1 MGSLVNVEGRNGTR
15 RRRDS
20 AGRDGHCSSFDSRR
34 QLKCGRTTP
43 SIADDMSASPDYLR
57 SRELLGRD
65 DSRLLIVDVQ
75 GKLTVLI
82 PGAAVMIANCRRLI
96 RGAKLLGVPVSATE
110 QYPRGLGPTV
120 PELAELLDPPIE
132 KVRFSSAEC
141 LDWVGGDKGDRVKVI
156 VAGIEAHVCIQQTAL
171 DLLAAGFSV
180 YIPADAVASR
190 STSDR
195 DIACQRLRDAG
206 ATITTTESVL
216 FEWCETAGAAEFKQ
230 ISALIKEGDG
240 R

>member
-1 MGSLVNVEGRNGTR
+1 MT
-15 RRRDS
+15 
-20 AGRDGHCSSFDSRR
+20 
-34 QLKCGRTTP
+34 
-43 SIADDMSASPDYLR
+43 SPDSSYIR
-57 SRELLGRD
+57 ARELLARD

-82 PGAAVMIANCRRLI
+82 PGAAQMIANCRRLI
-96 RGAKLLGVPVSATE
+96 RGAQLLGVPVSATE

-120 PELAELLDPPIE
+120 PELAGLLDPPVE

-141 LDWVGGDKGDRVKVI
+141 LDWVTGEKGDRVKVV

-190 STSDR
+190 SPFDR
-195 DIACQRLRDAG
+195 DIAFHRLRDAG

-216 FEWCETAGAAEFKQ
+216 FEWCESAAAPEFKQ
-230 ISALIKEGDG
+230 ISALVKEGAG
-240 R
+240 S

>member
-1 MGSLVNVEGRNGTR
+1 MSSS
-15 RRRDS
+15 DS
-20 AGRDGHCSSFDSRR
+20 QYVRA
-34 QLKCGRTTP
+34 
-43 SIADDMSASPDYLR
+43 
-57 SRELLGRD
+57 RELLARD

-82 PGAAVMIANCRRLI
+82 PGAAGMIANCRRLI
-96 RGAKLLGVPVSATE
+96 RGAALLGVPVSATE

-120 PELAELLDPPIE
+120 PELAELLEQPIE

-141 LDWVGGDKGDRVKVI
+141 LDWVAGEKGDRVKVV
-156 VAGIEAHVCIQQTAL
+156 VAGIEAHVCIQQTVL

-190 STSDR
+190 SSFDR
-195 DIACQRLRDAG
+195 DVAVQRLRDAG

-216 FEWCETAGAAEFKQ
+216 FEWCETAAAPEFKQ
-230 ISALIKEGDG
+230 VSALIKEGDG